1 MSDKRVFV
9 LAHPMARAN
18 AVHAVQTSPDGFS
31 VTIQEK
37 NRTLDQNAA
46 QWPILQAF
54 SEQLQWPVNG
64 QLVRMTDE
72 EWKDVL
78 TAAFHRE
85 TARLAMGLDGGV
97 VMLGQR
103 TSKFGKKKF
112 SEWLEFLHAVA
123 AQRGVVVYAE
133 GEAP

>member
-1 MSDKRVFV
+1 MSDKRTFMLV
-9 LAHPMARAN
+9 HPQARAN
-18 AVHAVQTSPDGFS
+18 AVVAVKQAPDGYA
-31 VTIQEK
+31 VTIREP

-46 QWPILQAF
+46 QWPILEAF
-54 SEQLQWPVNG
+54 SDQLMWPVNG
-64 QLVRMTDE
+64 QMVKMTAE

-78 TAAFHRE
+78 TAAFQRE

-112 SEWLEFLHAVA
+112 GEWLEFLHAVA
-123 AQRGVVVYAE
+123 AQRGVVVYEVPA
-133 GEAP
+133 